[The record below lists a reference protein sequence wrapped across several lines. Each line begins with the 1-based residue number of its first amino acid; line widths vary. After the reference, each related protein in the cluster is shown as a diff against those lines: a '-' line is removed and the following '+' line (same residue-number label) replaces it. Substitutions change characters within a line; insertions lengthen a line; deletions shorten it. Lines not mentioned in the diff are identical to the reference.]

1 MYVTML
7 GGVFPGGCGLSR
19 SLSMR
24 CMIKRLKATN
34 LKLVPVSTD
43 SAPEGHFFI
52 HPRARSAHHIFVDD
66 KQVH

>member
-7 GGVFPGGCGLSR
+7 VVCFLVVVAIPFIIYALHD
-19 SLSMR
+19 
-24 CMIKRLKATN
+24 KRLKATN